1 MSGSTPEPDAVTASG
16 GTAEGATPSRAAIR
30 ARRWLTALS
39 RFGESPARF
48 EAPEVDGS
56 PGPSTSFA
64 VAEGRVWKYGSVL
77 MLGPASEPSEAGFAA
92 TGSTPISAEPAGVPC
107 AVITEPSALPASPG
121 RWATPHTAS
130 G

>member
-64 VAEGRVWKYGSVL
+64 VAEGRVWKYGSAL
-77 MLGPASEPSEAGFAA
+77 GFAA

-121 RWATPHTAS
+121 RW
-130 G
+130 